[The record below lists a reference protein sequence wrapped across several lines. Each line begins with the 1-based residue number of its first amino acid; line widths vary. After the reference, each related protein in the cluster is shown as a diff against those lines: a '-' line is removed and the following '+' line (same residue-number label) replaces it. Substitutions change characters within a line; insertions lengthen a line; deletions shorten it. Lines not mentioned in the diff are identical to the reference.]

1 MSTEE
6 MSLSKELNIGNDFNS
21 PSFEEWKKV
30 VEKDLKGVPFDKKLI
45 TKTYEGINLNPLYTK
60 QDIINLP
67 QINEMPGFKNFLRG
81 SNASMYINNEWEI
94 NQEIVTADSIDFNE
108 QLKHELSRGQNSVV
122 ILLDKAT
129 QMGLDADYAKVGEV
143 GNGGLSISG
152 LNSFTR
158 ALKDIDLT
166 KYPLHMD
173 CGFSAVQML
182 MIFNAYLKNQKID
195 LKTVK
200 GSIYA
205 DPLGYL
211 AREGRLPTEIEFA
224 FDRLAVV
231 TRWAKKNAPF
241 IRTIGASGISYHNSG
256 ASAVQELAFVI
267 ATLIEYIEKLTQ
279 RGLDIDTIA
288 QKTRLSFGVGPF
300 YFMEVA
306 KFRAARL
313 LWSKIVELYGGKTES
328 LQMYIHAKTGL
339 FNQTI
344 FDPYVNMLRT
354 TTEAFS
360 AIIGGINALTTNPFD
375 ESFRTPDE
383 FSRRIARNTQIILN
397 EESHLNALIDPAGGS
412 FYIEKLTDDVAK
424 ASWKLIQQIQSN
436 GGMLK
441 SIIDGFPQVE
451 IEKISEEKK
460 KDVAKRKYVIVG
472 TNSYANNKE
481 SKLESYFI
489 NYEEIHKKRAEYLQK
504 FRTSGSREVNEK
516 VLEEL
521 GKLVESNDDEMIEV
535 GTEAVLNGATLGEIV
550 KASRAKTNESVSV
563 KALKIFR
570 LSEDFEKLRETSL
583 SYEKQNG
590 CKPKVFLATMGPLAQ
605 FKARADFSRGFFEI
619 AGFDVI
625 YPQGYQSTEEAVS
638 EVLKSK
644 TKIVVI
650 CSTDDTYPDLVPPL
664 VKGIKAADSSI
675 QVILAGY
682 PKEQIETHKQNGVDD
697 FIYLGADAYSIILS
711 LMKKTGVY
719 NEQ

>member
-67 QINEMPGFKNFLRG
+67 QINEIPGFKNFLRG
-81 SNASMYINNEWEI
+81 SNASMYVKNEWEI
-94 NQEIVTADSIDFNE
+94 NQEILTADSIDFNE
-108 QLKHELSRGQNSVV
+108 QLKHELSRGQNSIV

-129 QMGLDADYAKVGEV
+129 QMGLDADYAKIGEV

-166 KYPLHMD
+166 KYPIHMD

-182 MIFNAYLKNQKID
+182 MIFNAYIKNRKID

-211 AREGRLPTEIEFA
+211 AREGKLPTEIEFA

-313 LWSKIVELYGGKTES
+313 LWSKVVELYGGKTET

-375 ESFRTPDE
+375 ESFRIPDE

-441 SIIDGFPQVE
+441 SIIDGFPQGE
-451 IEKISEEKK
+451 IEKVSEEKK
-460 KDVAKRKYVIVG
+460 KDVAKRKYIIVG

-481 SKLESYFI
+481 SKLESYSSD
-489 NYEEIHKKRAEYLQK
+489 YEEIHKKRAEYLQK

-570 LSEDFEKLRETSL
+570 LSEDFERLRETSL

-590 CKPKVFLATMGPLAQ
+590 CKPKVFLAAMGPLAQ